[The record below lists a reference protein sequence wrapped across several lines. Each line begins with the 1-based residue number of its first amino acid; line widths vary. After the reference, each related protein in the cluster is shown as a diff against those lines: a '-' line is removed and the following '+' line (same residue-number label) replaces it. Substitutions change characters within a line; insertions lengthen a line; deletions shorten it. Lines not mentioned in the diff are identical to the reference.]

1 MCLGACLPACL
12 LACLPA
18 CLLAC
23 LPACLLACLPA
34 CGSIIGH
41 RKAAARF
48 YLHDPRAAQCIPS
61 IPRHTST

>member
-1 MCLGACLPACL
+1 MCLGAY
-12 LACLPA
+12 LPA

-34 CGSIIGH
+34 CGSIIVH

-48 YLHDPRAAQCIPS
+48 YLHGPRAAQYIPS
-61 IPRHTST
+61 TPRHTST

>member
-23 LPACLLACLPA
+23 LPACLLACLRQH
-34 CGSIIGH
+34 H
-41 RKAAARF
+41 RASKSRRSFLFAR
-48 YLHDPRAAQCIPS
+48 PRAAQCIPS
-61 IPRHTST
+61 TPRHTST